1 MSCCHTLPAYHQ
13 GLWVQTKTRQAK
25 VDYQEVHKKLRIITG
40 SLAGRPPPPPA
51 PSLEPC
57 MSPL

>member
-1 MSCCHTLPAYHQ
+1 MSCCHTLPADQ
-13 GLWVQTKTRQAK
+13 GTHRGWWVQTKTRQAK

-40 SLAGRPPPPPA
+40 SLAGRPPPA

-57 MSPL
+57 M